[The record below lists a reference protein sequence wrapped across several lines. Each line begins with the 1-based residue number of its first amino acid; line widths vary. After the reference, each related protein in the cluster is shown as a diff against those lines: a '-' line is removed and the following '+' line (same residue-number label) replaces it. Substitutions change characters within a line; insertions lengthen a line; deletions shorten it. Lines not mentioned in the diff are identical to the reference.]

1 MCTSNWQ
8 FVPSSRLNRLPAR
21 PSNWYHFV
29 ENLDNFV
36 ISINHNWCN
45 ATNLPSMYRSMC
57 EEVADTEE
65 ALSDVK
71 QMIYDNPNRK
81 EGDDPLQE
89 WIATVQDV
97 VEKNAGWR

>member
-1 MCTSNWQ
+1 M
-8 FVPSSRLNRLPAR
+8 
-21 PSNWYHFV
+21 H
-29 ENLDNFV
+29 
-36 ISINHNWCN
+36 
-45 ATNLPSMYRSMC
+45 RSMC

-65 ALSDVK
+65 ALADVK
-71 QMIYDNPNRK
+71 QMIFERPNRE